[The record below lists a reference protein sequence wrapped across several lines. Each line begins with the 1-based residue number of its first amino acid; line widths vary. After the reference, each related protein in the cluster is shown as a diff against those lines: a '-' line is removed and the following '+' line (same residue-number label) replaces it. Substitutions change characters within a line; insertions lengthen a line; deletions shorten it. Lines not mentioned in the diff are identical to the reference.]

1 MHDIEYVDD
10 LKCELAS
17 LYSAYKSLLE
27 ESVKIKIDSI
37 KLHNRALKVNE
48 LDNSLN
54 TEKVNKIKFVECEHE
69 NVIEKNKYISLEFK
83 KKMRKD
89 FGSKNEMFHQRTND
103 EITSK
108 VKFTKDKTGLDYVN
122 KDIYETSSGKTNF
135 LKA

>member
-1 MHDIEYVDD
+1 M
-10 LKCELAS
+10 
-17 LYSAYKSLLE
+17 
-27 ESVKIKIDSI
+27 
-37 KLHNRALKVNE
+37 
-48 LDNSLN
+48 
-54 TEKVNKIKFVECEHE
+54 
-69 NVIEKNKYISLEFK
+69 IEKNKYISLEFK

-122 KDIYETSSGKTNF
+122 KDIYETSGGKTNF